1 MALDNN
7 GEMLLGLMKW
17 NESGEKLPKGEKKRI
32 KDAEAFFRKAINPEW
47 WKTVKESKD
56 GRKYGD
62 GLAKKNKDGSF
73 SLEWDRED
81 PNWKFLNDLTSKEI
95 QVIIDQ
101 AIKYDNDS
109 RT

>member
-1 MALDNN
+1 MQNKLENKSRMMSDSLKVNQ
-7 GEMLLGLMKW
+7 
-17 NESGEKLPKGEKKRI
+17 NE
-32 KDAEAFFRKAINPEW
+32 
-47 WKTVKESKD
+47 
-56 GRKYGD
+56 
-62 GLAKKNKDGSF
+62 DGSF
-73 SLEWDRED
+73 SLEWDRQD